1 MRSTC
6 VLYFVS
12 LLKKQTHRPWW
23 APAVPYPLPFP
34 FITLSRSSFKV
45 LWRLSSP
52 QCGKKEP
59 QYPIH
64 PASESVYLS
73 SGRLQ
78 YLLRCNF
85 ILFIVRIAGFEEVI
99 WVVLIFKPPM
109 TFIAVH
115 LLLATTVLQRL
126 DDFIL
131 VPGGAV
137 SHLNIRKFTSYLNLV
152 GSRR

>member
-1 MRSTC
+1 M
-6 VLYFVS
+6 
-12 LLKKQTHRPWW
+12 
-23 APAVPYPLPFP
+23 
-34 FITLSRSSFKV
+34 
-45 LWRLSSP
+45 LWCLSSP

-64 PASESVYLS
+64 PASKSAYLS

-78 YLLRCNF
+78 NLLKCNF
-85 ILFIVRIAGFEEVI
+85 ILFIVRITGFEEVI
-99 WVVLIFKPPM
+99 WVVLILKPAM

-115 LLLATTVLQRL
+115 LLLAATVLQRL

-131 VPGGAV
+131 IPGGAV
-137 SHLNIRKFTSYLNLV
+137 SHLNIHQLTSYLNLV